1 MAEIVPM
8 PKLGFDMTE
17 GTLVR
22 KAKQAGEAVAK
33 GEILADIETDKA
45 TIEVEAYV
53 GGVVTAW
60 LVTEGQPVPI
70 GTPMVVI
77 AAPGETV
84 DLTALGVSAGGVA
97 KPSAPVPQAT
107 VSEATEATPAPSPT
121 APAPNAP
128 ASPIARKM
136 AAEAGANLG
145 LIPGTGPGGRI
156 TKKDVEA
163 YLKATPA
170 KPAAPVASVSV
181 PSPVQREAA
190 PRSAVD
196 DTVVPLTKLRQIIAR
211 RMTESTTTTPQFY
224 VTSEIDM
231 SAAMDLRKQIN
242 ALLPESGKVSV
253 NDLIVKATGLAL
265 RQFPNLNATFAGD
278 KVIHQGQVN
287 VGVAVS
293 VPGGLLTVVVKDSD
307 QKALPHIAVEV
318 KAMAGRARAGKVL
331 ASDIEGSTFSTSNLG
346 MFDVANFIAI
356 INPPEAAILATG
368 AVREVAVIKNGAII
382 PAMRMSVTCSADHR
396 VTDGAEV
403 AQFLQA
409 VKKNLEEPLR
419 LML

>member
-1 MAEIVPM
+1 M
-8 PKLGFDMTE
+8 PKLGFDMAE

-22 KAKQAGEAVAK
+22 KAKKEGETVAK

-60 LVTEGQPVPI
+60 LVNEGQPVPI

-84 DLTALGVSAGGVA
+84 DLVALGVAASGEA
-97 KPSAPVPQAT
+97 KPTTPVTSAPQTIASVAAPVAVAT
-107 VSEATEATPAPSPT
+107 SAPN
-121 APAPNAP
+121 PNAP

-136 AAEAGANLG
+136 AAEAGLAIG
-145 LIPGTGPGGRI
+145 LISGTGPGGRI

-163 YLKATPA
+163 YLLA
-170 KPAAPVASVSV
+170 KPAAAAPTPAAAKAAAPVV
-181 PSPVQREAA
+181 PSVE
-190 PRSAVD
+190 

-211 RMTESTTTTPQFY
+211 RMTESTTTIPQFY

-231 SAAMDLRKQIN
+231 AAAMDLRKQLN
-242 ALLPESGKVSV
+242 ALLPETGKISV
-253 NDLIVKATGLAL
+253 NDLIVKAVGLAL
-265 RQFPNLNATFAGD
+265 RQFPNLNASFAGD
-278 KVIHQGQVN
+278 KIIRKGQVN
-287 VGVAVS
+287 VGIAVS
-293 VPGGLLTVVVKDSD
+293 VPGGLLTVVVKDTD
-307 QKALPHIAVEV
+307 QKPLAQIAVEV
-318 KAMAGRARAGKVL
+318 KTMAGRAREGKV
-331 ASDIEGSTFSTSNLG
+331 SPGDIEGSTFSTSNLG
-346 MFDVANFIAI
+346 MFDAANFIAI

-382 PAMRMSVTCSADHR
+382 PGIRMSVTCSADHR

-419 LML
+419 LLL